1 MRTLRV
7 GLAQVNTTVGD
18 LDGNAGKMLQYVERA
33 RALGVDLLC
42 FPEMAI
48 TGYPPE
54 DLLLRSDFINANLQ
68 TLQQLVQASQ
78 GLTTIT
84 GFVDARDDLY
94 NAAAV
99 AADGRLAGLYYKHY
113 LPNYGVFDENRYF
126 QAGREAPVFDIHGV
140 GVGITIS
147 EDIWYPGG
155 PARAEALAGAE
166 VLVTITASPFHARK
180 RDFRQRMLS
189 IRASDNAAFLC
200 YLNPV
205 GGQDELVFDGG
216 SMVFDPRGELVA
228 RCPQFEEYFLV
239 VDLTLD
245 QVRQARL
252 HDPRRRKDALEAR
265 LQSQTPWVEVSQPVP
280 DRLKPPLSSREG
292 GSQESLDVVE
302 EVYSALVLGTRDYV
316 RKNNFEKVVI
326 SMSGGIDSSLL
337 AVLAVDALGSENV
350 TGVSMPSR
358 YSSAGSRSDAAA
370 LAAALNIRL
379 LTLPIEGPFE
389 AMLSTL
395 EEAFQGTEPDVA
407 EENLQARIRG
417 NLVMALSNKFGWL
430 LLSAGNK
437 SEMATGYATLYG
449 DMAGGFAVLKD
460 VPKTL
465 LYRLAEYR
473 NRKGPGIVI
482 PRSVLSK
489 PPSAELRPNQLD
501 TDSLPPYSVLD
512 PILQAYVEEDKSVE
526 EIVAL
531 GFDHATVQQVV
542 RMVERSEFKRR
553 QSPPGIKITPRA
565 FGKDRRL
572 PIVNHYQ

>member
-1 MRTLRV
+1 MRTLRL
-7 GLAQVNTTVGD
+7 GLTQMNITVGD
-18 LDGNAGKMLQYVERA
+18 LEGNTGKMLEYLERA
-33 RALGVDLLC
+33 RSLEVDLLC

-54 DLLLRSDFINANLQ
+54 DLLLRSDFITANLEA
-68 TLQQLVQASQ
+68 LQQLTQASR
-78 GLTTIT
+78 GIT
-84 GFVDARDDLY
+84 MIIGFVDARDDLY

-99 AADGRLAGLYYKHY
+99 VSDGRLAGVYHKHY

-126 QAGREAPVFDIHGV
+126 QAGEESPVFSIKGV

-155 PARAEALAGAE
+155 PARTEALAGAE

-180 RDFRQRMLS
+180 RDFREKMLS

-216 SMVFDPRGELVA
+216 SMIFDPQGNLIA
-228 RCPQFEEYFLV
+228 RCPQFQEYFLV
-239 VDLTLD
+239 VDVILD

-252 HDPRRRKDALEAR
+252 HDPRRRKDVLESR
-265 LQSQTPWVEVSQPVP
+265 VQSQTPWVEVSPAVP
-280 DRLKPPLSSREG
+280 IEAKPSLTQSEG
-292 GSQESLDVVE
+292 GTQETLDVIE
-302 EVYSALVLGTRDYV
+302 EIYSALVLGTRDYV
-316 RKNNFEKVVI
+316 RKNNFEKVLLA
-326 SMSGGIDSSLL
+326 MSGGLDSSIV
-337 AVLAVDALGSENV
+337 AALAVDALGPENV

-370 LAAALNIRL
+370 VAAALGIKL
-379 LTLPIEGPFE
+379 LTLPIEGACD

-395 EEAFQGTEPDVA
+395 REVFQATEPGVA
-407 EENLQARIRG
+407 EENLQARIRS
-417 NLVMALSNKFGWL
+417 NLLMALSNKFGWL
-430 LLSAGNK
+430 MLSTGNK
-437 SEMATGYATLYG
+437 SEMATGYTTLYG
-449 DMAGGFAVLKD
+449 DMAGGFAVIKD

-465 LYRLAEYR
+465 LYQLAEYR
-473 NRKGPGIVI
+473 NRRGPGNVI
-482 PRSVLSK
+482 PQSVLSK
-489 PPSAELRPNQLD
+489 PPSAELRPGQLD
-501 TDSLPPYSVLD
+501 TDTLPPYAVLD
-512 PILQAYVEEDKSVE
+512 PILQAYVEEDKSAE

-531 GFDHATVQQVV
+531 GFDPSTVQQVI
-542 RMVERSEFKRR
+542 RMVEHSEYKRR

-572 PIVNHYQ
+572 PIVNHYR